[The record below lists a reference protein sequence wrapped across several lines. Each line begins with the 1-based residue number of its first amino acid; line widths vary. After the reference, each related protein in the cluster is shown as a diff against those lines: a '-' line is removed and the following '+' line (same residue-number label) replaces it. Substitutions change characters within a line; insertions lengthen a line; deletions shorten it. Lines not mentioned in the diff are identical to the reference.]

1 MPVPVR
7 DFASK
12 LGVDNERVIS
22 MLAEAGVTDKT
33 AESILTDEEKRL
45 LMRHMH
51 KGRLRSAQRPNT
63 QQVHSS
69 GRGSARP
76 HDTVVTIKDAGPT
89 LKPRRPVYKKSVVVE
104 DGAEPDVVHHEI
116 QNQEQVNAV
125 EATEEAT
132 QTVEVDKLVEVEE
145 PSKGAVS
152 EKAQIEDKQSEVVVE
167 EEQLEVVTVE
177 QKQPEIVDRPEELN
191 ASESSSIQI
200 NGATVAEPTQTETEV
215 KSVKPASKKEK
226 KTAVKPVKISE
237 KITSKKKTNDINS
250 GKNGERL
257 HIAKGKKKLQRERER
272 AKRTALSEDKYAQH
286 GFQTPQDTPVYKV
299 QISESNPIKDIAQ
312 AMSVKVQEL
321 IAKLMS
327 DFKMVVNINGSIDH
341 DTATLIVEEMGHV
354 PVAVD
359 QESIE
364 SQLVG
369 TTQDEHPNFPRP
381 PVVAVMGHVDHGKT
395 TLLDSIRST
404 KVAAGEKGGITQHIG
419 AYMVETPRGKITF
432 FDTPGH
438 EAFAAMRVRGAKA
451 TDIVILVVAA
461 DDGVKPQTVEAI
473 NHARNAE
480 VPIIVAINKIDKTK
494 SDANR
499 VLRELTEYN
508 VIAESLGGAVPV
520 AEISALKCTGID
532 NLLELVQLQ
541 AELMDQPLEAP
552 IEGPASGVVVEA
564 RVDRGRGA
572 VVTVLVQKGTLN
584 VRDNV
589 VAGMQRGKIR
599 ELTDYKGHRVEQ
611 ATPSEPIEIMGFKE
625 PPSVGDTFICTPD
638 EKTAQRLI
646 EFRSQQKKDPG
657 TRSDELVFDLSNDKK
672 VVYLLIKADVSGS
685 AEALS
690 EAVRNLSTEEVEV
703 RVVHEMVGGINQSD
717 VNLAIAA
724 GASIIAFNVRAE
736 STAKRLIETNG
747 IGVIYSG
754 VIYEAIDAVKDL
766 IASKTEPK
774 YVDEVV
780 ATVDVRDVFKISK
793 IGTIAGCYVEEG
805 TVKNKMQV
813 RVLRDNIIIH
823 SGVIDSLRRFKHDV
837 LEVKSGLECGI
848 QIRNYHDVQVND
860 QLEVYE
866 MREAN

>member
-12 LGVDNERVIS
+12 LGVENERVIS
-22 MLAEAGVTDKT
+22 MLAEAGVPDKT

-51 KGRLRSAQRPNT
+51 KGRLRSTQRQNS
-63 QQVHSS
+63 QQVQSS
-69 GRGSARP
+69 GRGSTRP
-76 HDTVVTIKDAGPT
+76 HDTVVIIKDAGPT
-89 LKPRRPVYKKSVVVE
+89 LKPRRPVYKNPVVVE
-104 DGAEPDVVHHEI
+104 DSAESDVI
-116 QNQEQVNAV
+116 QDEVENQEQVNVV
-125 EATEEAT
+125 EATEEAI
-132 QTVEVDKLVEVEE
+132 QTVEVEKLVEVEE
-145 PSKGAVS
+145 PHESTTS
-152 EKAQIEDKQSEVVVE
+152 EQTPIEAKAVE
-167 EEQLEVVTVE
+167 EIQPDVVAIDEQ
-177 QKQPEIVDRPEELN
+177 QPDIVNESEDLKTPVPEL
-191 ASESSSIQI
+191 SSIHI
-200 NGATVAEPTQTETEV
+200 NGATVAEPTRTDAEIE
-215 KSVKPASKKEK
+215 SAKPAPKKEK
-226 KTAVKPVKISE
+226 KSFVKPNKISE
-237 KITSKKKTNDINS
+237 KKTLKKKTSDINS
-250 GKNGERL
+250 GKKGEQL
-257 HIAKGKKKLQRERER
+257 HIAKGRKKLQRDRER
-272 AKRTALSEDKYAQH
+272 AKRTALSEDLYAQH
-286 GFQTPQDTPVYKV
+286 GFQTPQDTPVYKI
-299 QISESNPIKDIAQ
+299 QISESNPIKEIAK
-312 AMSVKVQEL
+312 AMSVKVPEL

-327 DFKMVVNINGSIDH
+327 DFKMVVTINESIDR

-354 PVAVD
+354 PIAAD

-364 SQLVG
+364 SQLVNA
-369 TTQDEHPNFPRP
+369 TQDERPKFLRP

-480 VPIIVAINKIDKTK
+480 VPIIVSINKIDKTK
-494 SDANR
+494 ADANR
-499 VLRELTEYN
+499 VLRELTEHN
-508 VIAESLGGAVPV
+508 VIAESLGGTVPV
-520 AEISALKCTGID
+520 VEISALKCTGID

-541 AELMDQPLEAP
+541 AELMDEPLDAP

-599 ELTDYKGHRVEQ
+599 ELTDYKGHRVRQ

-625 PPSVGDTFICTPD
+625 PPSVGDEFICTPD

-646 EFRSQQKKDPG
+646 EFRSQQKKYPG
-657 TRSDELVFDLSNDKK
+657 SRSDELNFDLSNDPKI
-672 VVYLLIKADVSGS
+672 VYLLIKADVSGS
-685 AEALS
+685 AEAIS

-736 STAKRLIETNG
+736 STAKRLIEVNG
-747 IGVIYSG
+747 ISVIYSG

-774 YVDEVV
+774 YMDEVV
-780 ATVDVRDVFKISK
+780 ATVDVRDVFKITK
-793 IGTIAGCYVEEG
+793 IGTIAGCYVAEG

-848 QIRNYHDVQVND
+848 QIRNYHDVKVND

-866 MREAN
+866 LREVN